1 MFLKKK
7 RKKEILDQEL
17 LHAIYQFK
25 NEWTNLEDI
34 MERSIEPSER
44 GRFDL
49 AVAKA
54 KYFYLIREAKY
65 RRISAGQKNK

>member
-1 MFLKKK
+1 MFRKKK
-7 RKKEILDQEL
+7 IKKEVIDQEL
-17 LHAIYQFK
+17 LHTIYQLK

-34 MERSIEPSER
+34 MARSIEPSER
-44 GRFDL
+44 GQFDL

-65 RRISAGQKNK
+65 RRISAGR